1 MLFREE
7 LASLHTL
14 RIQKLDS
21 LTGKCF
27 EMIRGPARPGRR
39 GESQVLS
46 EATAAGAAGG
56 VITNK
61 PVTCSLPSLHTLDLS
76 NSSRLESEAVKT
88 ICTRVPTLT
97 SLDLAGK
104 NQPFLL
110 LLLSLFALNYSDK
123 S

>member
-1 MLFREE
+1 VLFREE

-27 EMIRGPARPGRR
+27 EMIRGPARAGRR
-39 GESQVLS
+39 GESEES
-46 EATAAGAAGG
+46 EATAAAGAGG
-56 VITNK
+56 VVTNK